1 MRIIIR
7 LCVQKQCLEQKWN
20 EMKWNEVMSSNNI
33 IGTNNNMS
41 NNPNGWIVNS
51 MQCPISN
58 QYQIDVEQTMC
69 MWITSNNENNNSKRN
84 EKKNIWE
91 QSIAIDD

>member
-7 LCVQKQCLEQKWN
+7 LCVQKQCLEQ
-20 EMKWNEVMSSNNI
+20 KWNEVMSSNNI

-69 MWITSNNENNNSKRN
+69 MWITSNNENNNSKRKKK
-84 EKKNIWE
+84 KKNMWE
-91 QSIAIDD
+91 QSIAIDDT